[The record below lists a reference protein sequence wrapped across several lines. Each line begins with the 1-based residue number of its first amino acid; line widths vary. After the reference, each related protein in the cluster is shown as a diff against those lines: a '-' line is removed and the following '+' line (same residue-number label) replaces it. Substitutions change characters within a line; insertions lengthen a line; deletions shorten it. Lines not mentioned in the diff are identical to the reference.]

1 MEFDDETYFN
11 EAVELIVLKK
21 EIQAIKEELD
31 IITLKLDNITKL
43 FENTKAVLTAIQW
56 IGGTIAAVWAAFVA
70 IKDHLEITV
79 K

>member
-1 MEFDDETYFN
+1 MEHHEVTDINDTI
-11 EAVELIVLKK
+11 ELIVLKK
-21 EIQAIKEELD
+21 EMQAIKAELD